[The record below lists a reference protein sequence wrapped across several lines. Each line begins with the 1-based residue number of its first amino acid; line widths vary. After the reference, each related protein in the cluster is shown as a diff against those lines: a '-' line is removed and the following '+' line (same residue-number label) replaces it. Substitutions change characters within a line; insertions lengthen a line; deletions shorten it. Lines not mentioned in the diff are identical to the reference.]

1 MTVVSTLWGH
11 REELVMCEDIPA
23 HAMSF
28 ADHVFTK
35 FIAHSGYHAE
45 HIRDLSSHKHVQ
57 SM

>member
-1 MTVVSTLWGH
+1 MTVVSTLWGYG
-11 REELVMCEDIPA
+11 EELAMCEDVPA
-23 HAMSF
+23 HVMSF